1 MGGSENKTI
10 FTSTCCPSD
19 RRRQEVRWYV
29 WVSSALQN
37 APEVTCVT
45 WWWWPSVPGPQP
57 RAWHV
62 LIRPSPLLVLV
73 LVMVTGGNYPV
84 SGYNQGSAGSSVGW
98 LNFYIDPHNVQKTS
112 IHRKLGCLSTNIFT
126 DRQLVV
132 EQHGFR
138 DKHPNVWI
146 TCLFKHSFSKDP

>member
-1 MGGSENKTI
+1 MGLKTKP
-10 FTSTCCPSD
+10 FSLPHVAQVKGEGKRSGDMFECLQLF
-19 RRRQEVRWYV
+19 RMLKRWPV
-29 WVSSALQN
+29 WHDDGR
-37 APEVTCVT
+37 
-45 WWWWPSVPGPQP
+45 PSVPGPQP

-73 LVMVTGGNYPV
+73 MVTGGNYPV
-84 SGYNQGSAGSSVGW
+84 SGYNQGNAGSSVGW
-98 LNFYIDPHNVQKTS
+98 LNFYIDPHNVQRTS

-132 EQHGFR
+132 EQHGLR